1 VFIHRSSGGVGADQV
16 ASRADRDVRLDVMR
30 GLALLIIFVTH
41 IPGLT
46 FAVFTPRSFGLADA
60 AEAFVFIAGV
70 AAFFAYAPRFANE
83 GVLRGSLPIV
93 TRIWQLYVT
102 HLAIVLVV
110 AGILAWAVQR
120 SGDPEYLESM
130 ALDVL
135 LSDTS
140 AAVLGLVTL
149 TFQPNFLDIL
159 PLYIVL
165 LAMLPL
171 VLLAL
176 RVHWI
181 PVLAASFAVYVLVQF
196 TSINL
201 PNMQASRAWF
211 FNPFAWQFLFVCGIV
226 AAHLSREGTWPAV
239 FARRRLVG
247 GLTALAFGYVLFTFA
262 VAAPW
267 RQIPS
272 LANIELIDAAL
283 LPVADKTNLAPLR
296 LLDALAKAWLVAVLV
311 SPSARWLSALPG
323 RALALAGRHSL
334 PVFVLGLILSMAG
347 WVIVRE
353 AGFEMAVQAAVVFGG
368 FALLLGFAAF
378 LEWQAQALRRPVV
391 KQQAE
396 SGAPLSPTGALVEPP
411 RN

>member
-1 VFIHRSSGGVGADQV
+1 MFIHRSSGGKGAEQV

-60 AEAFVFIAGV
+60 AEAFVFIAGM
-70 AAFFAYAPRFANE
+70 AAFFAYAPRFASD
-83 GVLRGSLPIV
+83 GILRGSLPIV
-93 TRIWQLYVT
+93 TRVWQLYVT

-110 AGILAWAVQR
+110 AGIMAWAVQR

-135 LSDTS
+135 VSDTA

-159 PLYIVL
+159 PLYIAL

-171 VLLAL
+171 LLLAL
-176 RVHWI
+176 RVHWL

-201 PNMQASRAWF
+201 PNMQASRVWY
-211 FNPFAWQFLFVCGIV
+211 FNPFAWQFLFICGLV
-226 AAHLSREGTWPAV
+226 AAHLSREGVWAEV
-239 FARRRLVG
+239 FARKRIVAG
-247 GLTALAFGYVLFTFA
+247 ITALAGTYVLFTFA

-296 LLDALAKAWLVAVLV
+296 LVDALAKAWLVAVLI
-311 SPSARWLSALPG
+311 SPRAGWLSAAPG

-334 PVFVLGLILSMAG
+334 PVFVLGLILSMCG

-353 AGFEMAVQAAVVFGG
+353 AGFDMAVQAAVVLGG
-368 FALLLGFAAF
+368 FALLLAFAAF
-378 LEWQAQALRRPVV
+378 LEWQAQALRRPAP
-391 KQQAE
+391 KPALE
-396 SGAPLSPTGALVEPP
+396 AGAPMSPTGALVEPP